1 MFVMCLRGVSR
12 GGAGVAMYV
21 SLLLTTAIWRG
32 AETYR
37 AAFTSPQQFTL
48 IDEVPVKVGPQGA
61 VCIAGCGM
69 GRIGAEEGG
78 TWEYVACAERPARIT
93 VTLW

>member
-1 MFVMCLRGVSR
+1 MRVWLL

-48 IDEVPVKVGPQGA
+48 IDEVPVKVGSQSA
-61 VCIAGCGM
+61 VCIEGSSM
-69 GRIGAEEGG
+69 GWGGRGGNEGKCCLRRKA
-78 TWEYVACAERPARIT
+78 WVYRAAMLCDQSAH
-93 VTLW
+93 W